1 MLLPPSRVLSFARLL
16 RSATGLVFMAQAGGC
31 AAGGQVEEDSAPG
44 CGPLIKICTVKS
56 AHRPLEKMYRSY
68 KLLLMICARAR
79 AYTHTHT
86 HTPNHLSATHPNMH
100 TNTQRRRLTHAHP
113 RTHTPTHPP
122 THPLILVC
130 SLARSFSYLGVHTR
144 THAHTPLQSRE
155 PAGLSS
161 GHSHSSQW
169 RDSPLR
175 TVTMPS
181 R

>member
-56 AHRPLEKMYRSY
+56 AHRPLEKMYRSF

-79 AYTHTHT
+79 VHTHT
-86 HTPNHLSATHPNMH
+86 HKYAHKH
-100 TNTQRRRLTHAHP
+100 TKAQTHA
-113 RTHTPTHPP
+113 RPP
-122 THPLILVC
+122 THPHTYSPTYSPTHTRL
-130 SLARSFSYLGVHTR
+130 LARSLVLLLGRAHTHTR